1 MRIYYSFVIFHFLG
15 VLPQYNRKLQKG
27 VGTRMHKKISAIEA
41 GGLFRFSYEN
51 PSSLVKSFYTGGKR
65 KINCFIFEVVAGTKS
80 NKWVYKRPG
89 SV

>member
-1 MRIYYSFVIFHFLG
+1 MNILQFCNFQPFLEFC
-15 VLPQYNRKLQKG
+15 PNIRENYKEE
-27 VGTRMHKKISAIEA
+27 VGIRMAKKVSAIEA
-41 GGLFRFSYEN
+41 GGLFHFSFEN

-65 KINCFIFEVVAGTKS
+65 KINCSIFEVVAGTKS